1 MASTTM
7 MINVSIDLSSVAGA
21 QHFASVIQFLTS
33 SGIAFTL
40 AQAGADA
47 PTPADAP
54 AQKPTASGKAG
65 KGKGKTQTK
74 SETKEQPET
83 ATVPTALTVALQ
95 QHAGNER
102 RVSFSFAE
110 TRFSNPGYQFLR
122 QQALVI
128 DPKALYNRAKDV
140 KAFEFTSKVRAAK
153 FISAF
158 NGHVITAEEQ
168 MRAMEKAA
176 K

>member
-1 MASTTM
+1 MTATM
-7 MINVSIDLSSVAGA
+7 TITASIDLTTVTGA
-21 QHFASVIQFLTS
+21 QQFASVIAYLTQE
-33 SGIAFTL
+33 GVAFTL
-40 AQAGADA
+40 AQAQADA

-54 AQKPTASGKAG
+54 AQKPTASSKGKAG
-65 KGKGKTQTK
+65 KGKGKA
-74 SETKEQPET
+74 TKEQPET
-83 ATVPTALTVALQ
+83 ATVPTALTVSLS

-110 TRFSNPGYQFLR
+110 TRFSNPGYRFLQ
-122 QQALVI
+122 QQAQVI

-168 MRAMEKAA
+168 MRAMEKAG